1 MEQEEKRLEQFR
13 RLRKEIR
20 GSQETLV
27 VGIDISKDTHNA
39 FMRTTPGKTLYRRL
53 IFNNTREG
61 FETLLLQV
69 EAVRMQ
75 HGLKEVV
82 FGMEPTANYH
92 KPLGEFL
99 INKEQQVVLVSPET
113 VKQNRPLFDGRW
125 NKHDGK
131 DCANIADLMCQG
143 KCLFYEYPSL
153 ELRDL
158 RNLLSL
164 NRKLKKLEQGLR
176 LRIRNHLV
184 AQYFPE
190 MDQYCHWGAN
200 EGLALVRWCL
210 DPAVMGKLSDEELV
224 KRVHTEG
231 RTMAQRK
238 RLSALK
244 DKAPSSIGCQFGDS
258 VEFEGQSV
266 VKLLKEVRQRMADTR
281 ARIEQV
287 CLKFKEYSC
296 LLSIPGFGPS
306 LSAMVLGAIGNPWR
320 FQNGSAGYQDGG
332 LGSLGQSERKVPG
345 FARGIEERQGR
356 DSLCVVPGGNG
367 GIDSGQTLCGVL
379 HRSAAQSGKRKRD
392 QDQETG
398 KARGQVVDDC
408 LDLDEKTGA
417 FRSAVSRCRRPAD
430 RSAQERQ
437 DQKWGYTQGPTR
449 HRSSFI
455 GQIWKLFLKAHN
467 RNEPSA

>member
-1 MEQEEKRLEQFR
+1 MEREEKRLEQSPGVG
-13 RLRKEIR
+13 KEIR

-27 VGIDISKDTHNA
+27 LGIDISKDTHNA

-92 KPLGEFL
+92 NALGEFL
-99 INKEQQVVLVSPET
+99 INKEQQVVLDSPEA
-113 VKQNRPLFDGRW
+113 VKQNRPLLDGRW

-143 KCLFYEYPSL
+143 KCLFYEYLSF

-210 DPAVMGKLSDEELV
+210 DPTVMGKLSDEELV

-281 ARIEQV
+281 ARIEQA

-320 FQNGSAGYQDGG
+320 FQNGAQVIKMVGLDLSA
-332 LGSLGQSERKVPG
+332 S
-345 FARGIEERQGR
+345 
-356 DSLCVVPGGNG
+356 
-367 GIDSGQTLCGVL
+367 
-379 HRSAAQSGKRKRD
+379 QSGKSQGSPVVSKK
-392 QDQETG
+392 G
-398 KARGQVVDDC
+398 KAEIRYALYQAAMVASTRDKHFVAYFTDQLRSREKEKGIKTKKRVKLAATLLMIAWTLMKKQERFDPQYLGADDQPIAARKSA
-408 LDLDEKTGA
+408 KTKSGGIPK
-417 FRSAVSRCRRPAD
+417 VQPDAD
-430 RSAQERQ
+430 RR
-437 DQKWGYTQGPTR
+437 
-449 HRSSFI
+449 
-455 GQIWKLFLKAHN
+455 L
-467 RNEPSA
+467 

>member
-1 MEQEEKRLEQFR
+1 MEREEERFEQFR

-20 GSQETLV
+20 GTQDYLV

-39 FMRTTPGKTLYRRL
+39 LMRTTAGKILYRRL
-53 IFNNTREG
+53 TFNNTRDG
-61 FETLLLQV
+61 FQTLLLQV
-69 EAVRMQ
+69 EAVGAQ
-75 HGLKEVV
+75 HGLREVV

-99 INKEQQVVLVSPET
+99 IKQEQQVVLVSPEA
-113 VKQNRPLFDGRW
+113 VKQNRPLLDGRW

-143 KCLFYEYPSL
+143 KCLFYEYPSS

-184 AQYFPE
+184 AQFFPE

-210 DPAVMGKLSDEELV
+210 DPAVMSALTEEELN
-224 KRVHTEG
+224 KRLHIEG
-231 RTMAQRK
+231 RTLAQRK

-244 DKAPSSIGCQFGDS
+244 EQAPNSIGCQVGSS

-266 VKLLKEVRQRMADTR
+266 VKLLKEVRQTIAN
-281 ARIEQV
+281 IQEQMEAV
-287 CLKFKEYSC
+287 CQKFKEYSY
-296 LLSIPGFGPS
+296 LLSIPGFGPT

-320 FQNGSAGYQDGG
+320 FHNGAQVLKMVGLDLSA
-332 LGSLGQSERKVPG
+332 S
-345 FARGIEERQGR
+345 
-356 DSLCVVPGGNG
+356 
-367 GIDSGQTLCGVL
+367 
-379 HRSAAQSGKRKRD
+379 QSGKSQGSPIVSKK
-392 QDQETG
+392 G
-398 KARGQVVDDC
+398 KAEIRFALYQAALVASSRDRHFVAYFTDQLRGR
-408 LDLDEKTGA
+408 EKEKGIKTKKRVKLA
-417 FRSAVSRCRRPAD
+417 AKMLMIAWTLMKKQERFDPRYL
-430 RSAQERQ
+430 SAQTEPMTAGKTAKSGNQAIPNVQPER
-437 DQKWGYTQGPTR
+437 DRG
-449 HRSSFI
+449 
-455 GQIWKLFLKAHN
+455 L
-467 RNEPSA
+467 

>member
-1 MEQEEKRLEQFR
+1 MEREEKRLEQFR

-99 INKEQQVVLVSPET
+99 INKEQQVVLVSPEA
-113 VKQNRPLFDGRW
+113 VKQNRPLLDGRW

-164 NRKLKKLEQGLR
+164 NRKLKKLEPGLR

-210 DPAVMGKLSDEELV
+210 DPVVMGKLSDEELV

-231 RTMAQRK
+231 RTMAQRR

-281 ARIEQV
+281 ARIEQA

-296 LLSIPGFGPS
+296 LLSIPGFGPT

-320 FQNGSAGYQDGG
+320 FQNGVQVIKMVGLDLSA
-332 LGSLGQSERKVPG
+332 S
-345 FARGIEERQGR
+345 
-356 DSLCVVPGGNG
+356 
-367 GIDSGQTLCGVL
+367 
-379 HRSAAQSGKRKRD
+379 QSGKSQGSPVVSKK
-392 QDQETG
+392 G
-398 KARGQVVDDC
+398 KAEIRYALYQAAMVASTRDKHFVAYFTDQLRSREKEKGIKTKKRVKLAAKLLMIAWTLMKKQERFDPQYLGADDQPIAARKSA
-408 LDLDEKTGA
+408 KTKSGGIPK
-417 FRSAVSRCRRPAD
+417 VQPDAD
-430 RSAQERQ
+430 RR
-437 DQKWGYTQGPTR
+437 
-449 HRSSFI
+449 
-455 GQIWKLFLKAHN
+455 L
-467 RNEPSA
+467 